1 MISSSFEECK
11 EWRIHKKKRMA
22 FTIFCSLIFFDRFK
36 FSILN
41 LTIKIEQEFLKFIS
55 NVYFKCDIAFH
66 SITKIKKYI

>member
-1 MISSSFEECK
+1 
-11 EWRIHKKKRMA
+11 MA

-41 LTIKIEQEFLKFIS
+41 LTIEIEQEFLKFIS

-66 SITKIKKYI
+66 SITKVKKYTYI

>member
-1 MISSSFEECK
+1 
-11 EWRIHKKKRMA
+11 MA

-66 SITKIKKYI
+66 LITKIKKYI